1 MKPIRIGSFVRAL
14 SPFPLPS
21 PSPGDDPLPHGR
33 VEFIERYTD
42 EWGTRTFIGVRWFDG
57 PHIPSRDITRHS
69 PHLRRLTRRGVR
81 SGNRILTCRPK
92 TR

>member
-42 EWGTRTFIGVRWFDG
+42 EWGTRTFIGVPGLDG
-57 PHIPSRDITRHS
+57 PHIPPRDITRHS
-69 PHLRRLTRRGVR
+69 PHSLETLDE
-81 SGNRILTCRPK
+81 SPSPSEPPTCED
-92 TR
+92 